1 MSKSKVLIGA
11 AFVMGGL
18 LGLVPLFTLDSERL
32 SGRVV
37 LTPQLEAQAIAAAPA
52 SSSGSDSSALG
63 SFGGVQVMRSQ
74 LSGGEAQ
81 KLYEAEMQVFSA
93 AEQILVQR
101 YITTFFEKLKDER
114 KMASA
119 EEAQS
124 AYFAEKVAVSSTEV
138 ERFLNENKDNPA
150 LQRIPA
156 DQRAPQVKNYLEGKA
171 REGVFRSLVDEA
183 KNSGAIRV
191 SVRRP
196 AEPKLDVTDGG
207 NYFMGPKDA
216 KVTIVEFADYQCP
229 FCARMVPTLAE
240 IVKEYAGKVRWV
252 YRDFPLREIHPE
264 ALPAAVAANCAG
276 AQGKYF
282 DMHHELFENLQ
293 RLGPSLY
300 RELAGKIGLEMS
312 QFETCLKDPKM
323 ENEVLKDAQEGQDLG
338 VNGTPAYFVNGRKL
352 GGAVDRN
359 EFVRLIEA
367 ELKR

>member
-11 AFVMGGL
+11 AFVLGGL
-18 LGLVPLFTLDSERL
+18 LGLVPLFTLDSGRL
-32 SGRVV
+32 AGRVV
-37 LTPQLEAQAIAAAPA
+37 LTPQLETQAVAAAPLGA
-52 SSSGSDSSALG
+52 GATDASALG
-63 SFGGVQVMRSQ
+63 SFSGVQVMRSQ

-101 YITTFFEKLKDER
+101 YIASFFEKMKEER
-114 KMASA
+114 KLSSA
-119 EEAQS
+119 EEAQAS
-124 AYFAEKVAVSSTEV
+124 YFAAKVAVSPAEV

-171 REGVFRSLVDEA
+171 REGAFRSLVDEA

-191 SVRRP
+191 AVKRP

-207 NYFMGPKDA
+207 NYFMGSKDA

-240 IVKEYAGKVRWV
+240 VVKEYEGKVRWV

-282 DMHHELFENLQ
+282 DMHHALFENHQ
-293 RLGPSLY
+293 RLGAPLY
-300 RELAGKIGLEMS
+300 RELAGKIGL
-312 QFETCLKDPKM
+312 
-323 ENEVLKDAQEGQDLG
+323 DLG
-338 VNGTPAYFVNGRKL
+338 
-352 GGAVDRN
+352 
-359 EFVRLIEA
+359 
-367 ELKR
+367 